1 LIVVLSLPKTS
12 LSSKVDTDEDL
23 KSMSRALEDEVRPI
37 EAKYPTE
44 PLRVLE
50 AHPDVRVVFTE
61 AEMPPG
67 PTGDE

>member
-1 LIVVLSLPKTS
+1 
-12 LSSKVDTDEDL
+12 
-23 KSMSRALEDEVRPI
+23 MSRALEDEVRPI